1 MMAANGIS
9 TLVNKEDRKTA
20 KLNLAA
26 AKRQQTGTNG
36 YRELKYYVGTVSPS
50 PGRPWSTTR

>member
-1 MMAANGIS
+1 MAANGIS
-9 TLVNKEDRKTA
+9 TLLNKEDRKTA

-36 YRELKYYVGTVSPS
+36 YRALRYYVGTVSPAL
-50 PGRPWSTTR
+50 GRPWSTSR